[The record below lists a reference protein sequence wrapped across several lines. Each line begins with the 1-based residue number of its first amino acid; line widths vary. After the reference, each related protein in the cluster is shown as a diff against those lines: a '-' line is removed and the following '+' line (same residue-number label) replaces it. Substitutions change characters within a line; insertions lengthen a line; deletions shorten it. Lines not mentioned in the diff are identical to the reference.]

1 MQTIFLK
8 WDYLS
13 PFSFVNSLRVSISE
27 KERRLEVTNS
37 SLKEQLQ
44 ELQEK
49 SGIAQSCLSQRI
61 CALNHELAAFKSELV
76 KYATEK
82 ERMKT
87 DMEIFKGNFKY
98 YTVVQVNLTNW

>member
-1 MQTIFLK
+1 MQTIFFK

-13 PFSFVNSLRVSISE
+13 PFSFVNSLRASISE
-27 KERRLEVTNS
+27 KERKLEATNS

-49 SGIAQSCLSQRI
+49 SEIAQSCLSQKI
-61 CALNHELAAFKSELV
+61 WALNHQLAACKSELA

-87 DMEIFKGNFKY
+87 EMEIFTGSFKY
-98 YTVVQVNLTNW
+98 YTVVQVNFTDW